1 MIAARSTPTP
11 ETQGIMEELDPLDDD
26 QYVSKTKRKQAMQ
39 AMQDLGQELVELP
52 PDRLKRFLEK
62 VELSE
67 TLANALREYQ
77 RLPKREAQRRQLQ
90 YIGKLMRDVDP
101 EPLQAALD
109 VVNGASA
116 AENAKLH
123 RRERLRTLLLENEA
137 LALADIAAQWPQ
149 ADLTH
154 LRQLRRSALKEQEQ
168 NKPPK
173 SFRAIFQL
181 LKELEDGAAAPGE
194 EA

>member
-1 MIAARSTPTP
+1 M
-11 ETQGIMEELDPLDDD
+11 MEELEPLDDD
-26 QYVSKTKRKQAMQ
+26 NYVSKTKRKQAMQ
-39 AMQDLGQELVELP
+39 DLQDLGRELVELP
-52 PDRLKRFLEK
+52 PDRLKRLLEK
-62 VELSE
+62 VELSD

-90 YIGKLMRDVDP
+90 YIGKLMREVEDTQVLR
-101 EPLQAALD
+101 EALD

-154 LRQLRRSALKEQEQ
+154 LRQLRRSALKEHEQ

-173 SFRAIFQL
+173 SFRAIFQF
-181 LKELEDGAAAPGE
+181 LKDLEEGGGE
-194 EA
+194 EGNEEGHEA

>member
-1 MIAARSTPTP
+1 
-11 ETQGIMEELDPLDDD
+11 MEELDPLDGEP
-26 QYVSKTKRKQAMQ
+26 VSKTKRKQAMQ
-39 AMQDLGQELVELP
+39 DKQDLGRALVELP
-52 PDRLKRFLEK
+52 PDRLKRLLGK

-67 TLANALREYQ
+67 TLSGALLEYQ

-101 EPLQAALD
+101 APIQAALD

-137 LALADIAAQWPQ
+137 VALADIAAHWPQ

-173 SFRAIFQL
+173 SYRAIFQV
-181 LKELEDGAAAPGE
+181 LKELEEGGAAAATGDDAGE